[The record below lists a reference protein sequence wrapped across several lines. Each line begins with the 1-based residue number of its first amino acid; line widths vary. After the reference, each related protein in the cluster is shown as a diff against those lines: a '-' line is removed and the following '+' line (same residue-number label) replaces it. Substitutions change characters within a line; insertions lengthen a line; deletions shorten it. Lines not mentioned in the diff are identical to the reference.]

1 MQAFRTL
8 SPTEEQ
14 VVRMRFGIGCEREHT
29 YQEIAQQVNMSR
41 ERVRQLEEQ
50 ALSRFRDADE
60 ARAICGRC

>member
-1 MQAFRTL
+1 
-8 SPTEEQ
+8 
-14 VVRMRFGIGCEREHT
+14 MRFGIGCEREHT